1 MIDLP
6 DDIFY
11 HDYDKHIDLV
21 EFSRQYHLTHQDQTT
36 DFVDDKSNVLQFLTT
51 DRIRSTLLNEN
62 LFVKFA
68 RRDRKYFID
77 YERNR
82 FCLLDAEKKKR

>member
-6 DDIFY
+6 NDIFY
-11 HDYDKHIDLV
+11 DDYDKNIDLV
-21 EFSRQYHLTHQDQTT
+21 EYSRQYHLTHQDQTE
-36 DFVDDKSNVLQFLTT
+36 DFFEDKSNVLQFLST
-51 DRIRSTLLNEN
+51 DRIRLPLLNDN

-68 RRDRKYFID
+68 RRDRKYFIN

>member
-11 HDYDKHIDLV
+11 HHYDRYIDLV
-21 EFSRQYHLTHQDQTT
+21 EFARQYHLTRQEQTIE
-36 DFVDDKSNVLQFLTT
+36 FPDDKSNIFQFLTT
-51 DRIRSTLLNEN
+51 DRLRSPLLNEN

-68 RRDRKYFID
+68 RRDRKDFLD

>member
-1 MIDLP
+1 LIDLP